1 MGRLFVFFLVVIVI
15 ERRFAAAAGGL
26 LFFLVVILVVE
37 CRLTTAAR
45 GLLVFVV
52 VLVVIIRGSLAAA
65 ARGLFVLVRL
75 LLPAAEQTTGLLFL
89 FLVVLVLV
97 VFLVLVVENH
107 GHVRGFLRLFGRLR
121 LGIGLVVL
129 IVIVVL
135 VVRAILSSASE
146 QTAKQAALLRLF
158 LRKLV
163 AEYVLILLVF
173 RLFLVLR
180 FLGRHIVIPA
190 HAHRRKQAGRV
201 VRAGT
206 FVDLRC
212 FRLRLFRFERRF
224 FLGLGLFRRQTRRF
238 GFRLRFGLFRG
249 FGFRLRLLG
258 SFRFS
263 LRLFGGF
270 QRGLLAHAPFTSGH
284 RLTFVV
290 FYGRIDL
297 DAFVGVLFFHRNI
310 LLPGNRQRRFGLL
323 RAFYLLLGDR
333 LLRFCKRRGRVLRIL
348 LHLGLGCHRFPG
360 GFILLH
366 VIRLVRVVDVSVFL
380 VGFIVLRVL
389 VLFVFLVFVVVL
401 VRLALAEVQ
410 ETLEH
415 AAEAE
420 ALLRLILFFVL
431 VGVIVL
437 VLFPIVGF
445 FPVVVRIDRLA
456 VFLHNVRFRLLLR
469 LIRHLRTARD
479 GLFIRKIDRRLRG
492 LLGRLRIHFFRIL

>member
-1 MGRLFVFFLVVIVI
+1 M
-15 ERRFAAAAGGL
+15 
-26 LFFLVVILVVE
+26 
-37 CRLTTAAR
+37 
-45 GLLVFVV
+45 
-52 VLVVIIRGSLAAA
+52 
-65 ARGLFVLVRL
+65 
-75 LLPAAEQTTGLLFL
+75 
-89 FLVVLVLV
+89 
-97 VFLVLVVENH
+97 
-107 GHVRGFLRLFGRLR
+107 FLRLFGRLR

-163 AEYVLILLVF
+163 AEYVLVLLVF

-180 FLGRHIVIPA
+180 FLGGRIVVPA
-190 HAHRRKQAGRV
+190 HAHRREQTGRI
-201 VRAGT
+201 VRAGP
-206 FVDLRC
+206 FVG

-224 FLGLGLFRRQTRRF
+224 FLGLGLFRRQTRRL

-258 SFRFS
+258 GFRLS

-270 QRGLLAHAPFTSGH
+270 QRGLLAHAPFASGH

-290 FYGRIDL
+290 LYGRIDL

-333 LLRFCKRRGRVLRIL
+333 LLRFFKRRGRVLRIL

-366 VIRLVRVVDVSVFL
+366 VLRLVRVVDVSFFL

-389 VLFVFLVFVVVL
+389 VLFVFLIFVVVL

-420 ALLRLILFFVL
+420 ALLRLVLFFVL

-437 VLFPIVGF
+437 GILVFVLGLFL
-445 FPVVVRIDRLA
+445 VVVRFDLLA
-456 VFLHNVRFRLLLR
+456 VFLHNVRFRLFILR
-469 LIRHLRTARD
+469 LKRHLRAARN
-479 GLFIRKIDRRLRG
+479 GRFVRKIDRILLRLLDR
-492 LLGRLRIHFFRIL
+492 LGIRFFVRIL